1 MTTRKQNEANR
12 RNARSSTGPQ
22 TRAGKAASKLNAL
35 KHGLR
40 AEEFVVRGEDPADFA
55 RLLENLINE
64 FQPLGPLEEQLVERI
79 AASMW
84 RLRRIYRI
92 EAGIFA
98 HESLTIE
105 LDRAEDAAR
114 DVEKVGLDLIP
125 DPLSEVHITDE
136 ERHSRATARVE
147 KTARLLEAES
157 LALSVAFKQDADNT
171 GAFSKSCLAMKPRSS
186 GRFTRLFTSYG
197 VSKRPEEMANSL
209 PLLLLTSPWTAL
221 AQRPMVKIRPSQ
233 DS

>member
-12 RNARSSTGPQ
+12 RNARNSTGPQ

-40 AEEFVVRGEDPADFA
+40 AEEFVVRGEDPAEFA
-55 RLLENLINE
+55 RFLEDLINE
-64 FQPLGPLEEQLVERI
+64 FQPLGPLEEQLAERI

-114 DVEKVGLDLIP
+114 DVEKVGFDLLP
-125 DPLSEVHITDE
+125 DPLAEVHITDE
-136 ERHSRATARVE
+136 ERHSRATARME

-157 LALSVAFKQDADNT
+157 LALSVAFKQDADNA
-171 GAFSKSCLAMKPRSS
+171 GAFSKLSRYEAAIERSLYRAIHELQRIQAARGNGQQPPS
-186 GRFTRLFTSYG
+186 IAVDVTVDGPG
-197 VSKRPEEMANSL
+197 PAPNS
-209 PLLLLTSPWTAL
+209 
-221 AQRPMVKIRPSQ
+221 
-233 DS
+233 DD